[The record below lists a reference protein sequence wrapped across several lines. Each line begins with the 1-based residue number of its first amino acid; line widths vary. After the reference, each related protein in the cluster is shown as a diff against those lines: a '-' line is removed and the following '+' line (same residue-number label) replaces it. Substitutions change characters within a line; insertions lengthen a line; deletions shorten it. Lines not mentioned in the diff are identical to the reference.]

1 MEAALNINQAD
12 TQQDNEALFRMLD
25 SGIDDMEAGRE
36 TPVEEAFEK
45 NTELR
50 YMYRKGGSR

>member
-1 MEAALNINQAD
+1 MKETLNVNQAD
-12 TQQDNEALFRMLD
+12 TQQDNGALLRMLD
-25 SGIDDMEAGRE
+25 KGIDDMEAGRE

-45 NTELR
+45 IIELR

>member
-12 TQQDNEALFRMLD
+12 TQQDNGALLRILD
-25 SGIDDMEAGRE
+25 RGIDDMEAGRE
-36 TPVEEAFEK
+36 TPLEEAFEK
-45 NTELR
+45 IIELR